1 MTALTVEQLY
11 AQQIRSRSP
20 QERLRL
26 LKLMVSDL
34 TETDVADDKPKRS
47 ILEFEGLGADD
58 PVGMDAQE
66 YVNQLRA
73 EWDHRP

>member
-1 MTALTVEQLY
+1 
-11 AQQIRSRSP
+11 
-20 QERLRL
+20 
-26 LKLMVSDL
+26 MVSDL